1 MGYLLFSFGGSGK
14 KCFAPSS
21 RLRARMRSIPSWSAF
36 GIEVRDS
43 KGLGFYPAGAF
54 GNEPYLAQAMMGI
67 DVDNNVYSA
76 QVPTTSVYENNIW
89 FEKVNTEEWQKMM
102 SRVKQGLS
110 PTEETVVDSATGTVM
125 SSAGTGGSGSG
136 DSGSKNSSSSSSLSS
151 VKIAVK
157 NGSGIQ
163 GCANEAASKLT
174 PQGAVCETGNA
185 DDYNYKKTIVVYSG
199 TDSSQAQK
207 IADLLGVGTVKKND
221 GTYSFTGDH
230 LVVVGQDWK

>member
-1 MGYLLFSFGGSGK
+1 MQ
-14 KCFAPSS
+14 
-21 RLRARMRSIPSWSAF
+21 SIPLWSAF
-36 GIEVRDS
+36 GIEARDS

-76 QVPTTSVYENNIW
+76 QVPTTSVYENDIW
-89 FEKVNTEEWQKMM
+89 YEKVNTQEWQKMM

-136 DSGSKNSSSSSSLSS
+136 DSGSKNSSSSSSLSG

-163 GCANEAASKLT
+163 GCANEVASKLT
-174 PQGAVCETGNA
+174 PQGAVCETTP
-185 DDYNYKKTIVVYSG
+185 TITTTRRRSLYTTAPTPAKRRRSP
-199 TDSSQAQK
+199 TCWAL
-207 IADLLGVGTVKKND
+207 ALLRRMTAPIPSRA
-221 GTYSFTGDH
+221 TI
-230 LVVVGQDWK
+230 W

>member
-1 MGYLLFSFGGSGK
+1 M
-14 KCFAPSS
+14 
-21 RLRARMRSIPSWSAF
+21 
-36 GIEVRDS
+36 
-43 KGLGFYPAGAF
+43 
-54 GNEPYLAQAMMGI
+54 
-67 DVDNNVYSA
+67 
-76 QVPTTSVYENNIW
+76 YENDIW
-89 FEKVNTEEWQKMM
+89 YEKVNTQEWQKMM

-136 DSGSKNSSSSSSLSS
+136 DNGSKNSGSSSSLSGM
-151 VKIAVK
+151 KIAVK

-185 DDYNYKKTIVVYSG
+185 DDYNYKNTIVVCNS

-221 GTYSFTGDH
+221 GTYSFTGG
-230 LVVVGQDWK
+230 LFGSGWSGLGIGFF

>member
-1 MGYLLFSFGGSGK
+1 
-14 KCFAPSS
+14 
-21 RLRARMRSIPSWSAF
+21 MRSIPLWSAF
-36 GIEVRDS
+36 GIEARDS
-43 KGLGFYPAGAF
+43 KGLGFYPTGAF

-67 DVDNNVYSA
+67 DVDSNVYSA

-89 FEKVNTEEWQKMM
+89 FEKVNTEEWRKMM

-136 DSGSKNSSSSSSLSS
+136 DSSSKNSSSSSSLSG
-151 VKIAVK
+151 VKIAIK

-185 DDYNYKKTIVVYSG
+185 DDYNYKKTIVVYNG

-207 IADLLGVGTVKKND
+207 IATCWALALLRRMTAPIPSRA
-221 GTYSFTGDH
+221 TI
-230 LVVVGQDWK
+230 W

>member
-1 MGYLLFSFGGSGK
+1 
-14 KCFAPSS
+14 
-21 RLRARMRSIPSWSAF
+21 MRSIPLRSAF
-36 GIEVRDS
+36 GIEARDS
-43 KGLGFYPAGAF
+43 KGLGFYPAEALE
-54 GNEPYLAQAMMGI
+54 NEPYLAQAMMGI

-76 QVPTTSVYENNIW
+76 QVSTTSVYENDIW
-89 FEKVNTEEWQKMM
+89 YEKVNTQEWQKMM

-125 SSAGTGGSGSG
+125 SSAGTGGSG
-136 DSGSKNSSSSSSLSS
+136 
-151 VKIAVK
+151 
-157 NGSGIQ
+157 IQ

-185 DDYNYKKTIVVYSG
+185 DDYTYKNTIVVYNS

-221 GTYSFTGDH
+221 GTYSFTGDY

>member
-1 MGYLLFSFGGSGK
+1 M
-14 KCFAPSS
+14 
-21 RLRARMRSIPSWSAF
+21 WSAF
-36 GIEVRDS
+36 GIEARDS

-76 QVPTTSVYENNIW
+76 QAPTTSVYENDIW
-89 FEKVNTEEWQKMM
+89 YEKVNTQEWQKMM

-136 DSGSKNSSSSSSLSS
+136 DSGSKNSSSSSSLSG

-174 PQGAVCETGNA
+174 PQGAVCETGQRRRLQLQE
-185 DDYNYKKTIVVYSG
+185 DDRCIQRHRLQPSAEDRRLAG
-199 TDSSQAQK
+199 RW
-207 IADLLGVGTVKKND
+207 
-221 GTYSFTGDH
+221 H
-230 LVVVGQDWK
+230 C

>member
-1 MGYLLFSFGGSGK
+1 
-14 KCFAPSS
+14 
-21 RLRARMRSIPSWSAF
+21 
-36 GIEVRDS
+36 
-43 KGLGFYPAGAF
+43 
-54 GNEPYLAQAMMGI
+54 MGI

-76 QVPTTSVYENNIW
+76 QAPTTSVYENDIW
-89 FEKVNTEEWQKMM
+89 YEKVNTQEWQKMM

-110 PTEETVVDSATGTVM
+110 PTEETVVDFATGTVM

-136 DSGSKNSSSSSSLSS
+136 DSGSKNSSSSSSLSG

-163 GCANEAASKLT
+163 GCANETASKLT

-185 DDYNYKKTIVVYSG
+185 DDYNSDDYNYKKTIVVYNG

-221 GTYSFTGDH
+221 GTYSFTGDY